1 MRLMTSLGIFKLLAC
16 LVYNTNKHYEG
27 AKVISFIQI
36 YLTNIVPC
44 EMFRNFANKSWT
56 KGPIH
61 AHRHIHTHNKQ
72 HRTQHLLENEV

>member
-1 MRLMTSLGIFKLLAC
+1 MRRMTSLSIFKLLAR

-27 AKVISFIQI
+27 AKVISFIQM

-56 KGPIH
+56 KGPIN
-61 AHRHIHTHNKQ
+61 AHRRIQYIHVINNTEHNI
-72 HRTQHLLENEV
+72 